1 VTSGAS
7 VRGTMA
13 ALAAAIALAGFVATT
28 TGAVCAE
35 DLDATPANPS
45 PVALVRSLQIL
56 QEQIANGNVAAHAAQ
71 GALLERIETRFTQ
84 APPDTWQDPRN
95 ARAAV
100 IYLLGG
106 GKPATIR
113 VLLSYDKPPA
123 IEDRLIKGAL
133 AYVEGHEEEALDL
146 LRTVDV
152 RRLPPSLGGPVALVQ
167 SALIVRQDVA
177 AAMAFL
183 DEARLLMPGTLVEEA
198 ALRREI
204 FLAGQIDNAEKFE
217 ALAIQ
222 YIRRFRHS
230 IYAGNFREHLA
241 VALTR
246 FSFAQNTTMF
256 SRVQRILEQLDPAS
270 RRSLY
275 LMVARTAVLRGKT
288 DMARLAA
295 EQAAAASRDGSP
307 DSDRARLY
315 RAITSVLGDSYE
327 DGMRDL
333 AEIDRK
339 RLSVRDVELL
349 DATQRLAGQVRKWPD
364 GAAPGQR
371 TATPAE
377 LPPPTARID
386 TVSAAGKTI
395 NYAQKLLEDVDKM
408 LKEADR

>member
-1 VTSGAS
+1 MTSRAGL
-7 VRGTMA
+7 RGTMP
-13 ALAAAIALAGFVATT
+13 ALALAGFAVLAIT

-35 DLDATPANPS
+35 DPDATPADPS

-56 QEQIANGNVAAHAAQ
+56 QEQIANGNVAAHSAQ

-256 SRVQRILEQLDPAS
+256 SRVQRILGQLDPAS
-270 RRSLY
+270 RRNLY

-333 AEIDRK
+333 AKIDRK
-339 RLSVRDVELL
+339 RLSARDVELL

-377 LPPPTARID
+377 PPPPTARID
-386 TVSAAGKTI
+386 TASAAGKTI